1 MATHRL
7 LAITLLALAP
17 STLAAP
23 PPEDKRFG
31 WAVLGGIYI
40 LIGVI
45 LIQFLYPHWLL
56 K

>member
-1 MATHRL
+1 MPNPPLKFSGDYR
-7 LAITLLALAP
+7 P
-17 STLAAP
+17 P